1 MPESA
6 ADRLPAARRPAR
18 HATRRALRGLGLIGL
33 LLLIGLGAM
42 AAVLALR
49 AAPLVG
55 ERLTIQRSLQR
66 IASQGL
72 ESEAAIRAAFDKQKQ
87 IDAAIVSLDGRD
99 LEIRREDGRFL
110 IDYAYEKELPL
121 VEPVSLLIRFH
132 GSVAP

>member
-1 MPESA
+1 MPEST
-6 ADRLPAARRPAR
+6 ADRSRPTHPLRPLSLRRPA
-18 HATRRALRGLGLIGL
+18 RGLGLIGL
-33 LLLIGLGAM
+33 LLVISLGAM

-55 ERLTIQRSLQR
+55 ERLTIQRTLQR

-72 ESEAAIRAAFDKQKQ
+72 ESEAAIRAAFDKQRQ
-87 IDAAIVSLDGRD
+87 VDAAIVSLDGRD
-99 LEIRREDGRFL
+99 LEIRRADGRFL

>member
-1 MPESA
+1 MPESTD
-6 ADRLPAARRPAR
+6 DRSRPTHPLRPRSLRRQA
-18 HATRRALRGLGLIGL
+18 RGLGLIGL
-33 LLLIGLGAM
+33 LLVISLGAM

-55 ERLTIQRSLQR
+55 ERLTIQRTLQR

-72 ESEAAIRAAFDKQKQ
+72 ESEAAIRAAFDKQRQ
-87 IDAAIVSLDGRD
+87 VDAAIVSLDGRD
-99 LEIRREDGRFL
+99 LEIRRADGRFL